1 MEKFTIKV
9 TDNGIVVIGEK
20 GNRMEFSAGE
30 ALMLLD
36 ILKNE
41 EIIVEIEISMCLT
54 VQNISTIS
62 AKHFLEARVEL
73 NLLRFFWEY
82 ALLLF

>member
-9 TDNGIVVIGEK
+9 TNRGVVVIAEN

-41 EIIVEIEISMCLT
+41 EIELRKMAESASPLPL
-54 VQNISTIS
+54 NI
-62 AKHFLEARVEL
+62 KV
-73 NLLRFFWEY
+73 
-82 ALLLF
+82 

>member
-9 TDNGIVVIGEK
+9 TDKGVTVIGEK
-20 GNRMEFSAGE
+20 GDRLEFSAGE

-41 EIIVEIEISMCLT
+41 E
-54 VQNISTIS
+54 
-62 AKHFLEARVEL
+62 VEL
-73 NLLRFFWEY
+73 RKMADAASPLSLNINV
-82 ALLLF
+82 

>member
-9 TDNGIVVIGEK
+9 TDNGVVVIGEN
-20 GNRMEFSAGE
+20 GTRMDFSVGE

-41 EIIVEIEISMCLT
+41 E
-54 VQNISTIS
+54 
-62 AKHFLEARVEL
+62 VEL
-73 NLLRFFWEY
+73 RKIAESASPLSLNINV
-82 ALLLF
+82 

>member
-9 TDNGIVVIGEK
+9 TDSGVAVIGEK
-20 GNRMEFSAGE
+20 GDRMEFSAGE

-41 EIIVEIEISMCLT
+41 E
-54 VQNISTIS
+54 
-62 AKHFLEARVEL
+62 VEL
-73 NLLRFFWEY
+73 RKMAESASPLPLNINV
-82 ALLLF
+82 

>member
-9 TDNGIVVIGEK
+9 TDSGIAVIGER
-20 GNRMEFSAGE
+20 GDRLEFSPGE

-41 EIIVEIEISMCLT
+41 E
-54 VQNISTIS
+54 
-62 AKHFLEARVEL
+62 VEL
-73 NLLRFFWEY
+73 RKMAKAASPLASWIFTWSVSMPASQNTNPFLVL
-82 ALLLF
+82 ANIVG

>member
-9 TDNGIVVIGEK
+9 TDKGVVVIGEK
-20 GNRMEFSAGE
+20 GDRLEFSAGE

-41 EIIVEIEISMCLT
+41 E
-54 VQNISTIS
+54 
-62 AKHFLEARVEL
+62 VEL
-73 NLLRFFWEY
+73 RKKADTASPLPININI
-82 ALLLF
+82 